1 MKNKYYFSITLI
13 LMLSLLLAS
22 CSRNAVK
29 MSDSTA
35 LNIEIQEP
43 SATEETPIEVEPE
56 IIEDFTVS
64 SENSGIGGSARDEI
78 STKYTFLF
86 YGVPSYFGEL
96 VEDNT
101 IYDQWVDSFEWSKRG
116 EKRSMWEATL
126 LAGVEELNI
135 PKDAF
140 LKINSETGYIFT
152 EEQINALYSGDI
164 KEVNRCFANKYSLV
178 VDGEIYSLEWLATH
192 SASDYKK
199 HGIEYEDLIADDYLL
214 RINKSEFAFACVPI
228 VMNAKVLN
236 PDFNLSGF
244 VPLRELEFKP
254 SFYVIPEELRKMVTD
269 EEYEEWAN
277 EFLVEDN
284 YGARDFSEFNVI
296 NFIVDN
302 KLDLNKLQGIIPDEA
317 LTSLR
322 SKNKEALLDF
332 YRVGD
337 IPDTF
342 SIKKGDEIYTVDW
355 LSTKTIQDYEK
366 HGITIEDLE
375 TLIRALE
382 PDHGYRKE
390 YSYILGCYRRMLN
403 NAGLIDS
410 LDHTHNQG
418 LHS

>member
-1 MKNKYYFSITLI
+1 MKRTHFLIVTLLLI
-13 LMLSLLLAS
+13 LSLLLAS
-22 CSRNAVK
+22 CSKGEEKAP
-29 MSDSTA
+29 SDIDVPTA
-35 LNIEIQEP
+35 SNTEIQEP
-43 SATEETPIEVEPE
+43 SDAEEMPVEVKPE

-64 SENSGIGGSARDEI
+64 SENSGIGGSARSEI
-78 STKYTFLF
+78 CTKYMFEF
-86 YGVPSYFGEL
+86 YGMPAQVSDL
-96 VEDNT
+96 VEDRDAYEEWMNSFNSGNRSKWEMT
-101 IYDQWVDSFEWSKRG
+101 ILSAVQ
-116 EKRSMWEATL
+116 
-126 LAGVEELNI
+126 ELNV
-135 PKDAF
+135 PMDAL
-140 LKINSETGYIFT
+140 LKYNSETGYVYT
-152 EEQINALYSGDI
+152 DEQIRALYSGDI
-164 KEVNRCFANKYSLV
+164 KEVNRCFAKRYSLV

-302 KLDLNKLQGIIPDEA
+302 KLDLNKVQKFIPEKS
-317 LTSLR
+317 LTALR
-322 SKNKEALLDF
+322 SKNKEALLDS

-342 SIKKGDEIYTVDW
+342 SIKKGDEIYNVDW